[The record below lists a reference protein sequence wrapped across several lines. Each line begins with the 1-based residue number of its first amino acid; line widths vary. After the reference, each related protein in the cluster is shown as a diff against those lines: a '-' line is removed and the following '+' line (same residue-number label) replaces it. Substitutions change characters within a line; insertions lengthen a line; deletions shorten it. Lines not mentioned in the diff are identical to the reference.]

1 MALSRKQ
8 ALRRLQGLEDAVLW
22 HLDEHIPKEI
32 GNAPEAVAYWRQE
45 VNGFLDEMQRLSEYT
60 GARTAAEWQAKI
72 TLMRQRLIALLGE
85 GE

>member
-8 ALRRLQGLEDAVLW
+8 ALRRLQGLQDAVLW

-32 GNAPEAVAYWRQE
+32 GKAPEAIVYWRKE
-45 VNGFLDEMQRLSEYT
+45 VGSFLDEMQRLSEFT
-60 GARTAAEWQAKI
+60 GIRTAADWRVKI
-72 TLMRQRLIALLGE
+72 AIMRQRMIALVGE